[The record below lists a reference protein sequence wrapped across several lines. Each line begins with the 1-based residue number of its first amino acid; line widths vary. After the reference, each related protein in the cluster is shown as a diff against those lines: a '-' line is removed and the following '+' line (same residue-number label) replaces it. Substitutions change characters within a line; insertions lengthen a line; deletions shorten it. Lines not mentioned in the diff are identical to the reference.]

1 MSSIIPPILPN
12 PDLGFKVIVTKE
24 EFNLFHNIDRQLF
37 IRLVVELG
45 REISESINVMAFLM
59 CIEMISKEFNL
70 VAKILQ
76 HWPNVMLNRLADE
89 AVFILDCI
97 VSSPYPNDCVREKKF
112 PLIQHILHHNAT
124 FEFFHEKR
132 LELITDVTKF
142 INEVCIRAFTD
153 IIEHVI
159 YNGVTEQQEL
169 YRANLYGTASLPT
182 HMLPQAAYYT
192 PNDSP
197 MVPQEIDDR
206 TLFITFS
213 KGYPVSENELR
224 YFFSRSLSCTLLLYQ
239 LCLKK
244 LVFELIPKIFLPF
257 IFLL

>member
-1 MSSIIPPILPN
+1 MSSIIPSILPN
-12 PDLGFKVIVTKE
+12 PDPGFKVIVTKE
-24 EFNLFHNIDRQLF
+24 EFNLFHNVDRQLF

-45 REISESINVMAFLM
+45 RDISESINVMAFLM
-59 CIEMISKEFNL
+59 CIEMITKEFDL

-97 VSSPYPNDCVREKKF
+97 ASFPYPNDCVREKKF
-112 PLIQHILHHNAT
+112 PLIQHILHHNVT

-153 IIEHVI
+153 IIEHMI
-159 YNGVTEQQEL
+159 YNGVAEQQEL
-169 YRANLYGTASLPT
+169 YLANLHGTASLPT

-197 MVPQEIDDR
+197 MVPQQIDDR
-206 TLFITFS
+206 TLFMTFS
-213 KGYPVSENELR
+213 RGYPVSENELR
-224 YFFSRSLSCTLLLYQ
+224 DFFSRSLSCTLLLYQ
-239 LCLKK
+239 LCLIY
-244 LVFELIPKIFLPF
+244 LLFFLLNLPF
-257 IFLL
+257 NFLL